1 MRRVL
6 EAGPLFHFPFFGRR
20 PITWAERERERER
33 RVVSFSSPSSTPPR
47 TIDNEVRLRLMV
59 PGEAHNVIY
68 VVCVGP
74 RFHVISFRLECLVE
88 LVES

>member
-1 MRRVL
+1 MLARV
-6 EAGPLFHFPFFGRR
+6 HFSFFFLDGDQLRGQ
-20 PITWAERERERER
+20 RERKRE
-33 RVVSFSSPSSTPPR
+33 SCFFLYPLPSSTPPR
-47 TIDNEVRLRLMV
+47 TIDNEVRLHLMV

-74 RFHVISFRLECLVE
+74 RFHVISFRFECLVE

>member
-1 MRRVL
+1 M
-6 EAGPLFHFPFFGRR
+6 G
-20 PITWAERERERER
+20 RERERER
-33 RVVSFSSPSSTPPR
+33 VVSFFSPSSTPPR